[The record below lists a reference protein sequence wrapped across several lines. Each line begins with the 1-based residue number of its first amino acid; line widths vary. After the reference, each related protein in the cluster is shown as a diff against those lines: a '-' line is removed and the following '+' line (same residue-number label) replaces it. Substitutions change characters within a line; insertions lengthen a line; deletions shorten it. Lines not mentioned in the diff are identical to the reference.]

1 MKALLLAAGYG
12 KRLGELTRETP
23 KPLIRVGD
31 EPILAFC
38 LNQLLS
44 AGITEVI
51 VNAHYLAPQIESF
64 LENFNT
70 SLDVHYSF
78 EENLLGTAGT
88 LRKHIDRLSDDDF
101 VVMHSDNYF
110 SDTLQRFVVDHK
122 NRKNGVYGT
131 MATFESQNPEE
142 CGVVVLNPDKTI
154 REFHEKVKHPPT
166 NLANGAIYLFTPE
179 VRTPLLALTQE
190 ENDISKNLIPVIMND
205 LRTFKFEG
213 LFVDIGTPEG
223 LKLASDYKGEF
234 KRSNTD

>member
-51 VNAHYLAPQIESF
+51 VNGHYLASQIESF
-64 LENFNT
+64 LENFST
-70 SLDVHYSF
+70 PLDVHFSF

-88 LRKHIDRLSDDDF
+88 LRKHIDTLADDDF
-101 VVMHSDNYF
+101 VVMHADNYF
-110 SDTLQRFVVDHK
+110 SDKLQRFVEDHK
-122 NRKNGVYGT
+122 NRKNGAYGT
-131 MATFESQNPEE
+131 MATFESQHPEE
-142 CGVVVLNPDKTI
+142 CGIVVLNQDKTV
-154 REFHEKVKHPPT
+154 REFHEKVKHPPS

-179 VRTPLLALTQE
+179 IRTPLFSLTQA
-190 ENDISKNLIPVIMND
+190 ENDISKNLIPLIMNG

-223 LKLASDYKGEF
+223 LELASNYIDEF
-234 KRSNTD
+234 NRSNAD